1 MAFSTQDTQV
11 IYNGNGVD
19 TTFAIP
25 FEFTDDSSIKAE
37 KYDIT
42 DPQNPVL
49 IPMVA
54 GVDYTTDTVN
64 VETTI
69 PVLATEQILIY
80 RETDDDHPILYSG
93 YQFPFSTINK
103 DFDTLYQLVQEAR
116 AAIEGVGLSR
126 YEQASGAPA
135 FDFEAVKDLLDL
147 DITQELEDLDERLD
161 TAEST
166 ITTNTNSIS
175 TLNSTVSGLSTQ
187 VGTNTSSISTLNSTV
202 SGLSTQVSTNTSSIS
217 TLNSTV
223 SGLSSQVSTNTSA
236 IATIN
241 TTISSLV
248 TKTVV
253 NITSNTVH
261 PAANGQVIVVSGGTA
276 VDITLPNSPTSGVEV
291 IVKSRGFIGD
301 LTILPTN
308 ALLIDGQAFKIITSL
323 ESSVTIF
330 YTGTEWI
337 II

>member
-187 VGTNTSSISTLNSTV
+187 V
-202 SGLSTQVSTNTSSIS
+202 STNTSSIS

-291 IVKSRGFIGD
+291 IVKSRGFTGD
-301 LTILPTN
+301 LSILPTN
-308 ALLIDGQAFKIITSL
+308 ALLIDGQSFKIITSL